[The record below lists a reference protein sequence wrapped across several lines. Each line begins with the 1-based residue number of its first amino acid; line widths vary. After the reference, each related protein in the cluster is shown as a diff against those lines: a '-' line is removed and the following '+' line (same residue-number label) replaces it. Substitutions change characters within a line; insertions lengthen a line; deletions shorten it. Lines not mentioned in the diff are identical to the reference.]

1 MAYYIGN
8 TPQDILDG
16 LIKRYIYGMRR
27 NNDGELFFIR
37 ADQLQSGEANS
48 LVINEIG
55 DAEENFPFFEEGIDY
70 LDGIDAEHNIVYENL
85 RYPQIKWEGR
95 SLLYYIDPTDGQ
107 LIVRISEGYDYPEG
121 ISADGF

>member
-1 MAYYIGN
+1 
-8 TPQDILDG
+8 
-16 LIKRYIYGMRR
+16 MRR

>member
-70 LDGIDAEHNIVYENL
+70 LDGIDAEHNILYENL
-85 RYPQIKWEGR
+85 RYPQINWEGR

>member
-107 LIVRISEGYDYPEG
+107 LIVRISEGYEYPEG